1 MIPPNTA
8 AAQSTLFFMI
18 PHPPFDVFA
27 HGPASTRLRPVPELI
42 GQWPFH
48 MQDDVAQPFKRSLTP
63 GVGGWGYHVTGPI
76 RLADGSR
83 ANQVLFPVQGNG
95 SAGDRTR
102 IGEGMRNLA
111 LPVELRIHAPGFPG
125 YYDM

>member
-8 AAQSTLFFMI
+8 AAQSTLFML
-18 PHPPFDVFA
+18 PHPSFGVFA
-27 HGPASTRLRPVPELI
+27 HGSASTRLRPVPELI

-63 GVGGWGYHVTGPI
+63 GVGGWGYHVTGLI

-102 IGEGMRNLA
+102 IGERMRNLA